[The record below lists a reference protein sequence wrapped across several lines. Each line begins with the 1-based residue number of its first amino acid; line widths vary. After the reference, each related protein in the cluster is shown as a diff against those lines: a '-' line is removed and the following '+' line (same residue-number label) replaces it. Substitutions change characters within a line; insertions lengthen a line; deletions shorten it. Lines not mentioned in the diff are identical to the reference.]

1 MNELILEAK
10 NLVKEYVQGD
20 EVTRVLD
27 NINLSVT
34 KGEFIIITGRS
45 GSGKTTLLNIM
56 AGLTFPSS
64 GKVLFNGQDIF
75 SLTDKELS
83 AHRNSR
89 LGFIQQVSSALSN
102 LTVLDNVRLPF
113 FLMKRQGDP
122 TDQAMKILEMLGIE
136 KLAEKLPK
144 RLSGGQLK
152 RVVIARAMINKPDFI
167 LADEPTSDLDD
178 QTAAEIINVFR
189 ELASNG
195 TGIIMITHDLETIC
209 HANKQYNLV
218 GSHLT

>member
-1 MNELILEAK
+1 MILEVK
-10 NLVKEYVQGD
+10 NLTKEYIQGD

-27 NINLSVT
+27 DVNLSVT

-64 GKVLFNGQDIF
+64 GKVLFSGQDIF

-83 AHRNSR
+83 AFRNSKI
-89 LGFIQQVSSALSN
+89 GFIPQISSVLSN

-122 TDQAMKILEMLGIE
+122 TDEAMKILGMLGIE

-152 RVVIARAMINKPDFI
+152 RVAIARAMINKPDFI

-178 QTAAEIINVFR
+178 QTAMEIIKVFT
-189 ELASNG
+189 ELAGNG
-195 TGIIMITHDLETIC
+195 TGIIMITHDLEILG
-209 HANKQYNLV
+209 HANKQYNLI
-218 GSHLT
+218 GGHLT

>member
-1 MNELILEAK
+1 MILEVK
-10 NLVKEYVQGD
+10 NLIKEYIQGD
-20 EVTRVLD
+20 DLTRVLD
-27 NINLSVT
+27 DVNLSVT
-34 KGEFIIITGRS
+34 NGEFIIITGRS

-64 GKVLFNGQDIF
+64 GKVLFSGQDIF

-83 AHRNSR
+83 AYRNSKI
-89 LGFIQQVSSALSN
+89 GFIPQVSSVLSN

-122 TDQAMKILEMLGIE
+122 TGEAVKILGMLGIE
-136 KLAEKLPK
+136 KLMEKSPK

-152 RVVIARAMINKPDFI
+152 RVAIARAMINKPDFI

-178 QTAAEIINVFR
+178 QTAMEIIKVFT
-189 ELASNG
+189 ELAVNG
-195 TGIIMITHDLETIC
+195 TGIIMITHDLETLG
-209 HANKQYNLV
+209 HANKQYNLI
-218 GSHLT
+218 GGHLT